1 MVDID
6 NLLAQLTV
14 EEKVSLLA
22 GADTW
27 RTAAIPRLSIP
38 AVKVSDGPNG
48 ARGGKFSDSKPA
60 ACFPSGVA
68 LGATFDPEVVEKVG
82 AALGD
87 DMKTKSAQVIL
98 GPTINLHRTPIG
110 GRNFECYS
118 EDPYLTGSMAAAYIN
133 GVQSQGV
140 FATAKHFAVND
151 TEFERFTICTDLS
164 ERTLRELYLAPFQ
177 KAVRDSNP
185 GCIMTSYNKINGVD
199 ASANSYTINDILR
212 GEWEYEGLVM
222 SDWFG
227 AHLVAET
234 ANAGM
239 DLEMPGPTR
248 IRGEKLVAEVKAGNV
263 TEETINARARKVLE
277 LAVKAGKFEDPEE
290 KPEHGIDKEEHRQII
305 RQAGAESI
313 VLLKN
318 ENNVLP
324 LDASK
329 LKKIA
334 IIGPNSKEAVI
345 TGGGSAGVNTHYT
358 ITPYDGIKNAISPET
373 ELAYENGCYTHKY
386 CTLLD
391 GRMKTKDGENGVAFE
406 YFVGA
411 GFKEFHSRVVQPSS
425 RIWLFDSLPEGING
439 KHFSARLTT
448 LYTPETTGKHIL
460 GLASAG
466 LSKLFV
472 NGSEVIDNWTSQD
485 KPGIFFD
492 SGSNER
498 TASVPMQA
506 GETVEIVIE
515 FERYDQPRDLPAIRF
530 GLVEEMNPNSIEDA
544 VELAKNSDA
553 VIIIAGLNGE
563 WETEGE
569 DRATMKL
576 PGKQGELI
584 SAVAKVNKNLVLVNQ
599 SGTPIDM
606 PWLDE
611 VPSILQAWYLGQ
623 EAGNSIADVLFGK
636 VNPSGKLPTTFPIR
650 IEDTPAY
657 INYPGDNGHVNYGE
671 GLYIGYRYYDVRM
684 APVNFPFG
692 HGLSYA
698 NFEYKNVRVNQPT
711 VEANGTITVS
721 VDVTNTSQVDGKE
734 VVQVYIHDKVSS
746 LHRPLKE
753 LRSFKKVN
761 VPAGQTVTVDLVLDK
776 YALGFYNDAEKTWI
790 AEQGTFEALVAS
802 SATDIRGKVEFE
814 LTSTAKWIK

>member
-6 NLLAQLTV
+6 NLLAQLTL

-27 RTAAIPRLSIP
+27 RTAAIPRLNIP

-48 ARGGKFSDSKPA
+48 ARGGEFADSKPA
-60 ACFPSGVA
+60 ACFPAGVA
-68 LGATFDPEVVEKVG
+68 LGATFDTEVVEKVG

-87 DMKTKSAQVIL
+87 DLKTKSAQVIL
-98 GPTINLHRTPIG
+98 APTINLHRTPIG

-118 EDPYLTGSMAAAYIN
+118 EDPYLTGSMASAYIN

-151 TEFERFTICTDLS
+151 TEFERFTISSDLS
-164 ERTLRELYLAPFQ
+164 ERALRELYLAPFQ
-177 KAVRDSNP
+177 KAVRESNP

-199 ASANSYTINDILR
+199 ASANSYTITDILR

-234 ANAGM
+234 ANAGL

-248 IRGEKLVAEVKAGNV
+248 IRGEKLIAEVKAGNV

-290 KPEHGIDKEEHRQII
+290 KPEQGIDKEEHRQVI

-334 IIGPNSKEAVI
+334 IIGPNSKEAVVM
-345 TGGGSAGVNTHYT
+345 GGGSAGVKTHYT
-358 ITPYDGIKNAISPET
+358 ITPYDGIKNALSPEA
-373 ELAYENGCYTHKY
+373 ELAYEIGCYTHKY

-425 RIWLFDSLPEGING
+425 RIWLFDSLPEGIDG

-472 NGSEVIDNWTSQD
+472 NGNEVIDNWTSQD

-498 TASVPMQA
+498 TATVPMQA

-515 FERYDQPRDLPAIRF
+515 FERSDQPRELPAIRF

-576 PGKQGELI
+576 PGKQDELI

-606 PWLDE
+606 PWLEE

-698 NFEYKNVRVNQPT
+698 NFEYKNVRANQPT

-721 VDVTNTSQVDGKE
+721 VDVTNTSEVDGKE

-776 YALGFYNDAEKTWI
+776 YALGFYNDAEKTWV